1 LAISL
6 NLSFFLILVIFA
18 RWKQIEKSLT
28 NSLYEEASWYDGQV
42 WENLFDFKK

>member
-1 LAISL
+1 
-6 NLSFFLILVIFA
+6 VIFC

-28 NSLYEEASWYDGQV
+28 DYEEASWYDGQV